1 MTPYSAIAARPMTCS
16 VPLAVILG
24 ATFSP
29 EVKTTQAKPR
39 KVSTATNEDEDFT
52 DESYVEKQKVKRAAV
67 QKPESL
73 ERYLSV
79 LRKQKW
85 TSSRDIS
92 RALHICVP
100 SVNRYLH
107 AYPDMFVKRQ
117 EGRRGVITNFWSLR
131 EDHGRPGL
139 GGASRK
145 PEADAKSRRW

>member
-1 MTPYSAIAARPMTCS
+1 MTPYASIAARPMPCS

-29 EVKTTQAKPR
+29 KVKPTKAKPR
-39 KVSTATNEDEDFT
+39 PVTFACDDIEDFT
-52 DESYVEKQKVKRAAV
+52 DESYVEKQKIKRAAV

-107 AYPDMFVKRQ
+107 SYPDMFVKRQ
-117 EGRRGVITNFWSLR
+117 EGRRGVITNFWSLL
-131 EDHGRPGL
+131 DNADVTGL
-139 GGASRK
+139 APAQEK
-145 PEADAKSRRW
+145 TK